1 MNALD
6 ERYAVV
12 WLPEN
17 RFLARWLRPSEA
29 AAFVETYNRVMRGAA
44 GHAEMVRQTLERRAV
59 REEEGAVN

>member
-17 RFLARWLRPSEA
+17 RFLARWLRPLEA
-29 AAFVETYNRVMRGAA
+29 AAFVEAYNRVMRGAA
-44 GHAEMVRQTLERRAV
+44 GCAQMVRETAEGLAASGEGQT
-59 REEEGAVN
+59 GK